1 MNKQERQA
9 KNEIELSGLIANT
22 EAINNLT
29 AKAEPYVKE
38 YWSILKELWTKLIGY
53 NELGVIKKR
62 LVRSE
67 LKQLNKEYRLLLK

>member
-1 MNKQERQA
+1 MNKQEREARNEA
-9 KNEIELSGLIANT
+9 KLLELIGKT

-38 YWSILKELWTKLIGY
+38 YWSILKELWTKPIGY
-53 NELGVIKKR
+53 NELGVIKER
-62 LVRSE
+62 LVSSE